1 MHPLAFPKH
10 STMFPLPQT
19 QYDAPVGHH
28 TGEGNMALQWS
39 GCPLS
44 KKGRWPSQVYVRIL
58 PSEFQN
64 RNWNSLRV
72 YSAIRFS
79 LAFGY
84 ADPLWLGQKYSKL
97 CDSTMEET
105 PTTED
110 EEHRNG
116 FSKVGMWNW
125 QCQPKWHECAWLY
138 HLSAWFLLTG
148 EDRSVTVRHKVTP
161 VLSPYVKVTF

>member
-110 EEHRNG
+110 EEQQSSGHTEMDLARLGCGTDSASPNDTNVPG
-116 FSKVGMWNW
+116 FII
-125 QCQPKWHECAWLY
+125 CLPDFCWLGRTV
-138 HLSAWFLLTG
+138 LLRFAT
-148 EDRSVTVRHKVTP
+148 K
-161 VLSPYVKVTF
+161 